1 IHLLPSFPT
10 RRSQHRPAQYNPR
23 RGLRSAT
30 TACIVEHVRR
40 EAQGHTA
47 TQQIRD
53 LTWHS
58 TLKSPTQC
66 VAHWKNTAPTAKSSS
81 SGPKF
86 TATSTEV
93 SKANEGRRSAPP
105 AGPYG
110 PTGTAPRPFRPPSA
124 NRKPTKPQ
132 PHKPPSDTW
141 PEGAFAYT
149 HSSTVNAKHI

>member
-10 RRSQHRPAQYNPR
+10 RRSSDLPAQYNPR

-66 VAHWKNTAPTAKSSS
+66 VAHWQNTAPTAQPSS
-81 SGPKF
+81 SGPEF
-86 TATSTEV
+86 TATSKEFA
-93 SKANEGRRSAPP
+93 KPNEWPRTSPHAH
-105 AGPYG
+105 PY
-110 PTGTAPRPFRPPSA
+110 
-124 NRKPTKPQ
+124 
-132 PHKPPSDTW
+132 
-141 PEGAFAYT
+141 
-149 HSSTVNAKHI
+149 